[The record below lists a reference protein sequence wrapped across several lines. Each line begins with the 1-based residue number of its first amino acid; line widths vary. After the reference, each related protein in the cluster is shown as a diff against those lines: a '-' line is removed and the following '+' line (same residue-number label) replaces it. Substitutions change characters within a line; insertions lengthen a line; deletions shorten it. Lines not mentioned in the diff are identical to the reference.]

1 MMKHTKIPWLTLNT
15 SPDNNLTDNDAEG
28 SIDGNSMDVTQAMD
42 CMMLDEGSDSDQCS
56 HRVGE
61 LKPSKRKRT
70 SSQASPPKVSHLF
83 IPVALIINMHQKDG
97 GRGPI
102 KRRKE
107 TDNEA
112 IQSASPVQPASD
124 IDDFGLID
132 SPVGTHASPISNI
145 SSPYHDTSLIE
156 AWDDVTS
163 NNALRTQANEP
174 TFHSDDEQWKS
185 DDDDDQ
191 RDIPEVIP
199 QVPSSYNPPLASHSA
214 SFVDVPPEGAIVL
227 VPDSQSSPPPKPR
240 KSTPSGPPLDYL
252 AARGDISHCSN
263 VPSEASSVAGRAPCR
278 EEART
283 DTITHSSS
291 QDGYEVSMSHLS

>member
-15 SPDNNLTDNDAEG
+15 SPDSNLTDNDAEG

-42 CMMLDEGSDSDQCS
+42 CMMLDEGSDSCQRS

-70 SSQASPPKVSHLF
+70 SSQASPPKVSYLF
-83 IPVALIINMHQKDG
+83 IPVALVINMPQKDG

-132 SPVGTHASPISNI
+132 SPVGNHASPISNV
-145 SSPYHDTSLIE
+145 SSPHHDTSLIE

-163 NNALRTQANEP
+163 NKALSPQANEP
-174 TFHSDDEQWKS
+174 TFHSDDKQWKS
-185 DDDDDQ
+185 DDDDQ
-191 RDIPEVIP
+191 GDIPEDIP
-199 QVPSSYNPPLASHSA
+199 QAPSYYNPHLASHSA
-214 SFVDVPPEGAIVL
+214 SFVDIPPEGAIVL

-240 KSTPSGPPLDYL
+240 NSTLSGPPIDYL
-252 AARGDISHCSN
+252 AARG
-263 VPSEASSVAGRAPCR
+263 GM
-278 EEART
+278 
-283 DTITHSSS
+283 S
-291 QDGYEVSMSHLS
+291 QDVYEVSMSHLS